1 MKKICVFLFVSM
13 LLFGA
18 VWTEDGIAGLRQ
30 PTPQLVALTPRGEI
44 DAKLV
49 GAWEYSTIDDL
60 GATYHFIYTFG
71 DDGCFSYYERAYRV
85 TTTVNGSYT
94 ASNGRV
100 YLSDLADEEGFKW
113 SDQTLEYS
121 FGTNKDG
128 EFLLIQELL
137 SDGTLLEKM
146 EFRRSGN

>member
-13 LLFGA
+13 LLCGEA
-18 VWTEDGIAGLRQ
+18 WAGQ
-30 PTPQLVALTPRGEI
+30 PTTEPTTLPPSGEI

-49 GAWEYSTIDDL
+49 GAWEYSITDDD
-60 GATYHFIYTFG
+60 GSTYLYIYNFG
-71 DDGCFSYYERAYRV
+71 DDGGFSYYEREYRV

-94 ASNGRV
+94 AFNGRV
-100 YLSDLADEEGFKW
+100 YLSDLVDEGFKW

-121 FGTNKDG
+121 FGTDKDG
-128 EFLLIQELL
+128 EFLLIQQELL